1 MATVVA
7 FKGWNSSLT
16 AWNTGTWNGEGVF
29 PSATA
34 SVGSVAITGEGEIGV
49 FGVAG
54 TSAIG
59 TVSITA
65 NSNLS
70 VTGLAGTMSVGTPTV
85 TNVTNAYV
93 TGVQAT
99 GYVSGV
105 QIWQEIT
112 PSQDANWTEIAA

>member
-34 SVGSVAITGEGEIGV
+34 SVGTVAITGEGEIGV

-54 TSAIG
+54 TSA
-59 TVSITA
+59 
-65 NSNLS
+65 
-70 VTGLAGTMSVGTPTV
+70 VGT
-85 TNVTNAYV
+85 
-93 TGVQAT
+93 
-99 GYVSGV
+99 
-105 QIWQEIT
+105 
-112 PSQDANWTEIAA
+112 DR